1 MISFK
6 SISWM
11 NFLSTGNYP
20 TKVQL
25 DRSSSTLIVGK
36 NGGGKSTIID
46 ALSFALYNK
55 PFRKINKPQLVNSVN
70 GKGLLVEVEFNANN
84 ADYQVI
90 RGIKPNRFE
99 IYKNGVL
106 LGQDAAIKD
115 YQEHLEKGILKMNHR
130 SFCQVVVLGSAT
142 YVPFMQLGAYQR
154 REIIEDLLDI
164 QIFSTMNLLL
174 KDRVSANKEAAQ
186 KNKYDLDLAGER
198 LSLQEQLLKTLNL
211 DISERLKARQGA
223 ASSKTVERDELVSL
237 ETELT
242 CEINDLSSRNA
253 DAATV
258 QGSLQK
264 LQGIK
269 ERLVEKVE
277 RLEKEKRFY
286 HDNDSCPECK
296 QGIDHDFKLGII
308 ESRDVEITEVKEAAP
323 KLEAEYDRLLERLAE
338 ISQTQREIAKK
349 NTELTSIRANIRNLD
364 RNIAEIEREIKDL
377 QKKTATVD
385 TGELEKIKKEL
396 AALEVKREELS
407 RQQMILSAA
416 QTLLKD
422 GGIKSKIIKQYV
434 PIINKLINKYLTAL
448 DFFVHF
454 ELDEQFN
461 EVIKSRYRDDFSYQ
475 SFSEGEK
482 LRINISILFAW
493 RAIAK
498 MRNSA
503 STNLLIMD
511 EILDGALD
519 VGGTEEFMKLIE
531 DLTKDTNLFVISHR
545 GDQLQDRFEEVMRF
559 EKQGNFSV
567 LSTTA

>member
-1 MISFK
+1 MINFK

-25 DRSSSTLIVGK
+25 DRSQSTLIVGK

-55 PFRKINKPQLVNSVN
+55 PFRKINKPQLINSIN
-70 GKGLLVEVEFNANN
+70 GKGLLVEVEFSTNN
-84 ADYQVI
+84 ATYQVI

-99 IYKNGVL
+99 IYKNGIL

-115 YQEHLEKGILKMNHR
+115 YQEHLEKSILKMNHR
-130 SFCQVVVLGSAT
+130 SFCQVIVLGSAT
-142 YVPFMQLGAYQR
+142 YVPFMQLTAHQR

-164 QIFSTMNLLL
+164 QIFSTMNFLL
-174 KDRVSANKEAAQ
+174 KDRVNANRDATQ
-186 KNKYDLDLAGER
+186 KNRYDIDLASEKKA
-198 LSLQEQLLKTLNL
+198 LQEQLLKTLNL
-211 DISERLKARQGA
+211 DISERLKARQDA
-223 ASSKTVERDELVSL
+223 VSSKTTERDELTSL
-237 ETELT
+237 ETALT
-242 CEINDLSSRNA
+242 GEINVLSSQN
-253 DAATV
+253 DDISSV
-258 QGSLQK
+258 QASLSK
-264 LQGIK
+264 LQSIK
-269 ERLVEKVE
+269 ERLIEKVA
-277 RLEKEKRFY
+277 RLEKEKQFY
-286 HDNDSCPECK
+286 HSHDSCPECK
-296 QGIDHDFKLGII
+296 QGIEHDFKMGII
-308 ESRDVEITEVKEAAP
+308 AAREAELTEIGDATP
-323 KLEAEYDRLLERLAE
+323 KLEEEYAKLLDRLGQINDAQRLIARKNNDLASVRASIRSLERTISE
-338 ISQTQREIAKK
+338 IKKEIA
-349 NTELTSIRANIRNLD
+349 ELEN
-364 RNIAEIEREIKDL
+364 
-377 QKKTATVD
+377 KTKVVD
-385 TGELEKIKKEL
+385 TGELEKIKKEMDD
-396 AALEVKREELS
+396 LETLRERLTREA
-407 RQQMILSAA
+407 MIISAA

-454 ELDEQFN
+454 ELDENFN

-503 STNLLIMD
+503 SSNLLIMD

-519 VGGTEEFMKLIE
+519 VAGTEEFMKLIE

-545 GDQLQDRFEEVMRF
+545 GDQLADKFDSVIKF

-567 LSTTA
+567 ME